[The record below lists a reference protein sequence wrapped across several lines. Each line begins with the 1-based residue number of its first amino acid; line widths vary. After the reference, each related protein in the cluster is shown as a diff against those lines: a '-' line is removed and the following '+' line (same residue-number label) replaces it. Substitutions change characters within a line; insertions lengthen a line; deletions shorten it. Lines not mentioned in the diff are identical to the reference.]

1 MRDRGCL
8 LLPATT
14 LVDARTLAPLLADPP
29 EAAGTVVTESM
40 EAGAP
45 VLILPAEAAHRVAAA
60 LATGE
65 PLAATLMQFVEAT
78 RPKSASAASLCLS
91 VRGAPDLAEAERLLY
106 AGLGTDNDTGVDQ
119 YLHRH
124 CSRWIT
130 RVLVRTPVTPNQV
143 SILSL
148 CIGLGAVWC
157 FWHATAAS
165 AALGVLCYAL
175 ACVVDHS
182 DGEIARLTFQESR
195 LGAHLD
201 WAIDTVIH
209 AGLVL
214 AMAVSSGGG
223 ALTVVIGVV
232 GASGVALS
240 ALFARYLPREIA
252 VGETVGGVLNME
264 TATCSTCCCSSSC
277 SSGGDCPPRCRCSR
291 WWWRSGHRPTGWP
304 AWAGSAASVRRP
316 LALPEPPDSPC
327 PASSPRA
334 RGGPRCGRLPR
345 PLRRAR
351 RHLRRGVPALVAPR
365 HRALLPVR
373 PHLDA
378 GRRGLA
384 LRVPAARAAI
394 RQLWSARLAGEA
406 VNATTPTASV
416 GGEPVKVYLLRCW
429 VSPVEGLAS
438 VIVDKTTLVVGQ
450 GLFLIFGLT
459 LARTVVPRRAP
470 SSPR

>member
-1 MRDRGCL
+1 VRSRTCSPASSGSVPEVAGALLYLPHTDSAALAAAVVAGRPLTLRAAAAAARAGATTIGIPARLRSPGLERLIARTRGLAGRVRWLDAAAGQDPFPTRDRGCL
-8 LLPATT
+8 LVPATT
-14 LVDARTLAPLLADPP
+14 LVDARTLGPLLADPP

-45 VLILPAEAAHRVAAA
+45 VLILPAEAAHRVASA
-60 LATGE
+60 LTSGE

-78 RPKSASAASLCLS
+78 RPKSASAAGLCLS

-119 YLHRH
+119 YLHRR

-143 SILSL
+143 SVLSL
-148 CIGLGAVWC
+148 CIGLGALWC

-223 ALTVVIGVV
+223 ALTMVIGVV

-252 VGETVGGVLNME
+252 VGETVGGALKNMGNRDLFYVLLLVFVLL
-264 TATCSTCCCSSSC
+264 
-277 SSGGDCPPRCRCSR
+277 R
-291 WWWRSGHRPTGWP
+291 WGLP
-304 AWAGSAASVRRP
+304 AALPLLAVVVALGSQTYWMACVGRIRRGPSAAR
-316 LALPEPPDSPC
+316 
-327 PASSPRA
+327 
-334 RGGPRCGRLPR
+334 
-345 PLRRAR
+345 
-351 RHLRRGVPALVAPR
+351 
-365 HRALLPVR
+365 
-373 PHLDA
+373 
-378 GRRGLA
+378 
-384 LRVPAARAAI
+384 
-394 RQLWSARLAGEA
+394 
-406 VNATTPTASV
+406 
-416 GGEPVKVYLLRCW
+416 
-429 VSPVEGLAS
+429 
-438 VIVDKTTLVVGQ
+438 
-450 GLFLIFGLT
+450 
-459 LARTVVPRRAP
+459 
-470 SSPR
+470 

>member
-1 MRDRGCL
+1 MRSRTCSSASSGSVPEVAGALLYLPHTDSAALAAAVVAGRPLALRAAAAAARAGATTIGIPARLRSPRLERLIARTRGLAGRVRWLDAAAGQDPFPMRDRGCL
-8 LLPATT
+8 LVPATT
-14 LVDARTLAPLLADPP
+14 LVDARTLGPLLADPP

-60 LATGE
+60 LTTGE

-252 VGETVGGVLNME
+252 VGETVGGVLKNM
-264 TATCSTCCCSSSC
+264 
-277 SSGGDCPPRCRCSR
+277 GNRDLFYVLLLVFVLLR
-291 WWWRSGHRPTGWP
+291 WGLP
-304 AWAGSAASVRRP
+304 AALPLLAVVVALGSQTYWMACVGRIRRGRSAAR
-316 LALPEPPDSPC
+316 
-327 PASSPRA
+327 
-334 RGGPRCGRLPR
+334 
-345 PLRRAR
+345 
-351 RHLRRGVPALVAPR
+351 
-365 HRALLPVR
+365 
-373 PHLDA
+373 
-378 GRRGLA
+378 
-384 LRVPAARAAI
+384 
-394 RQLWSARLAGEA
+394 
-406 VNATTPTASV
+406 
-416 GGEPVKVYLLRCW
+416 
-429 VSPVEGLAS
+429 
-438 VIVDKTTLVVGQ
+438 
-450 GLFLIFGLT
+450 
-459 LARTVVPRRAP
+459 
-470 SSPR
+470 